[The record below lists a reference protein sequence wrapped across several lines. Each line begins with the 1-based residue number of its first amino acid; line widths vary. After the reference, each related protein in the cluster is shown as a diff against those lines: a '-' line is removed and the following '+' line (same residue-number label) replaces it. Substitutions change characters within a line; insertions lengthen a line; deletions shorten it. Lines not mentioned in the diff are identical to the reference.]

1 MQSQPSGGGR
11 VSLRRSLWT
20 YLASAP
26 ERYAPLATDRFA
38 DVVVVGAGVAGA
50 STALHLA
57 SAGVKVAVVEAEQPG
72 AGATGQSGGL
82 VAPNFIGMT
91 PDGVDKAFGPE
102 RGARLTQLIGRSAG
116 QVFDLISSLDIA
128 CDARQEGFWTP
139 AHTPALAQEQRLQAK
154 QWQARGFAVDFVDEA
169 QTRDLLGSDRYHGGL
184 CFADGGQVNPL
195 ALACGLI
202 ERAIE
207 RGAQVFGDSPVER
220 VERDGANWTVRTAR
234 GSLRAAK
241 VVLAANGGNAQ
252 LHPRLKR
259 TTLPL
264 RVMEFATPPLSMAQ
278 RAAILPRGGSFTD
291 KQSYLFTAR
300 YDEGGRLISAVP
312 LSAALRGRQA
322 YEREAQGRLMRHFP
336 SLGCQDIEH
345 LWVGTAWLNTSFLP
359 SVYAVED
366 GLYAIQAC
374 NGRGLPTNVVL
385 GEEVASSLL
394 SGTFQALSVD
404 LQEPAP
410 IRFHALARFAPYAMM
425 TLAYLQSRLRDV
437 GR

>member
-1 MQSQPSGGGR
+1 MQSQPSGGGG

-26 ERYAPLATDRFA
+26 ERYAHLTADRSA
-38 DVVVVGAGVAGA
+38 DVVVIGAGVAGA

-57 SAGVKVAVVEAEQPG
+57 SAGVKVAVLEAEQPG

-91 PDGVDKAFGPE
+91 PDGADKVFGLE
-102 RGARLTQLIGRSAG
+102 RGARLTQLIGGSAA
-116 QVFDLISSLDIA
+116 QLFDLIRSLDIA

-139 AHTPALAQEQRLQAK
+139 AHTPALAQEQRLQAM
-154 QWQARGFAVDFVDEA
+154 QWQARGFAVDFVDA
-169 QTRDLLGSDRYHGGL
+169 DHTRDALGSDRYHGGL

-207 RGAQVFGDSPVER
+207 RGAHVFGDSPVLGI
-220 VERDGANWTVRTAR
+220 ERDETSWTVRTAG
-234 GSLRAAK
+234 GSIRAAK

-252 LHPRLKR
+252 LHPRLRR

-264 RVMEFATPPLSMAQ
+264 HVMEFATTPLSMAQ
-278 RAAILPRGGSFTD
+278 RAAILPQGGSFTD

-300 YDEGGRLISAVP
+300 YDEDGRLISAVP
-312 LSAALRGRQA
+312 LSAALQGRQA
-322 YEREAQGRLMRHFP
+322 YEREAQGRLVRHFP
-336 SLGCQDIEH
+336 SLGREGIEH

-359 SVYAVED
+359 SVYAVDD

-385 GEEVASSLL
+385 GEEVARSLSSG
-394 SGTFQALSVD
+394 SFQALSID
-404 LQEPAP
+404 LQEPKP

-425 TLAYLQSRLRDV
+425 TLAYLQGRL
-437 GR
+437 